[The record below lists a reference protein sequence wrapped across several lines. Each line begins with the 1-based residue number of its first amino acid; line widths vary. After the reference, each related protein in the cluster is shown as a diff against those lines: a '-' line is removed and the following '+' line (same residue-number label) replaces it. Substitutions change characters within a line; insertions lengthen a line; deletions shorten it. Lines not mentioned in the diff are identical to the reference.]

1 MDSNAFQLLDG
12 VEKGASINEIKA
24 GLEDI
29 NKQPGKT
36 QMWKADGFNN
46 N

>member
-1 MDSNAFQLLDG
+1 MLDG

-29 NKQPGKT
+29 NHRPGKSH
-36 QMWKADGFNN
+36 MWRLDGFNDN
-46 N
+46 